1 MGTARVANPALS
13 SGWKDLYFTR
23 AEPMVSGYQDE
34 GSPLGLLPRTT
45 LINRLFLFMI
55 FLLLS
60 HKFALLQNM
69 AISYWVL
76 TPSWDSAKEI
86 YLIWNIANDHKKY
99 SVQNLLF
106 FLRIYDQYH
115 RLFLA
120 MQSQAYTALYYMEDC
135 CADITV
141 LIPRDHTFPYIT
153 CQSPPSQSTSAGYK
167 SALPEI
173 IFNCKL
179 DIS

>member
-1 MGTARVANPALS
+1 
-13 SGWKDLYFTR
+13 
-23 AEPMVSGYQDE
+23 
-34 GSPLGLLPRTT
+34 
-45 LINRLFLFMI
+45 
-55 FLLLS
+55 
-60 HKFALLQNM
+60 
-69 AISYWVL
+69 
-76 TPSWDSAKEI
+76 
-86 YLIWNIANDHKKY
+86 
-99 SVQNLLF
+99 
-106 FLRIYDQYH
+106 
-115 RLFLA
+115 

-179 DIS
+179 DISKLSPRLGIYYFSFEAISLKIWH